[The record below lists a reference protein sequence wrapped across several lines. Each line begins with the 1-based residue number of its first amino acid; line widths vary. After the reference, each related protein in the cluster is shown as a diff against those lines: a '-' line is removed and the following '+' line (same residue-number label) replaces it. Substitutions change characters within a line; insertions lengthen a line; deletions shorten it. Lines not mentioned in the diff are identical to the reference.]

1 MALEMEQLLQEAQDA
16 AEEAEINETN
26 EQDPNIKTNDLKT
39 AEGNCISD
47 KKSLNHSLHGINVIF
62 L

>member
-16 AEEAEINETN
+16 AEEAEINEAV

-39 AEGNCISD
+39 AEGNCISV
-47 KKSLNHSLHGINVIF
+47 KKSLNHLLLDINVTF